1 MKKAFITITAM
12 LALAAFTA
20 CGNGNGDGANDG
32 STNGDNIEGNGP
44 GTDQGTDNMDDADN
58 TGYDNTGTDT
68 IDAGSDM
75 NDTGTP

>member
-1 MKKAFITITAM
+1 
-12 LALAAFTA
+12 
-20 CGNGNGDGANDG
+20 
-32 STNGDNIEGNGP
+32 
-44 GTDQGTDNMDDADN
+44 MDDADN